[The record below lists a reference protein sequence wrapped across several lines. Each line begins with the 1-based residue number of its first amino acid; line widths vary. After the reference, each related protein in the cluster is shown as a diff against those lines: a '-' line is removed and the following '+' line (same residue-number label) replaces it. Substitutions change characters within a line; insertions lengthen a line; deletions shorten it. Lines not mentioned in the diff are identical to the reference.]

1 MNLQKF
7 PALFILA
14 IFLISSC
21 SSVPDDPWSDA
32 IPGNA
37 PFVIIPQKDATLKSV
52 LNSSYTPFLDDIT
65 SSANQLLS
73 QVDSTATA
81 PIPLN
86 GIMLYPG
93 ANNQLETV
101 WMAKAPD
108 GFIKLMKTNFY
119 QKFTQN
125 HYYFHNILIHKLHL
139 QNRILYATQIH
150 RHLMLSESS
159 LGIED
164 AIRAYLGDL
173 PRADLS
179 GLSLEAGHLLM
190 NTPAL
195 DGWIEQLAKVI
206 YHPAIENA
214 FKGTQAALLSFS
226 ETGEQQNRTFQLAGT
241 IPINDKGDTS
251 TDLVAAFSNANAPIT
266 LDRYISSN
274 AAAFGLFRLAPRLAP
289 PASLPDTTR
298 LDSTLMKGSTQY
310 ADMAKTLDKEFSLV
324 MYAKSGFL
332 TTGEHLFL
340 RKVSDP
346 SSLRRELTKLAN
358 DDLIQQKGDT
368 YFIKSRAI
376 ARMMGSSLCSFK
388 DFYLEVDNDV
398 AILSKR
404 KGLVEMVASDHAR
417 RRTIYYDQ
425 QFRDI
430 KNKLAD
436 RISGLFI
443 TNQDFYSF
451 LKPFLGPNNYV
462 NAITS
467 KFDILAASASLQN
480 TEGKKSLKFSL
491 NTYQTKSRTA
501 PYEEKWLFPT
511 GGKLSGKPVLADIGG
526 SSQDETIF
534 ATESGDL
541 YALASDGTLVMQANT
556 GNDKP
561 IGSPVVYDW
570 YSTNQNVILLAAG
583 NKIYGW
589 NDNGEPLPKFPFTLP
604 EKITS
609 PLVIND
615 VDRNGL
621 PNALV
626 ATADRKLHV
635 LNGRGEDMG
644 GWPVMTNA
652 GIQTEPIVTEFKGA
666 VSVIAFSENAVHAWD
681 AAGTPR
687 KGFPKFLNASLNGS
701 PFTYDG
707 DILGNAAD
715 GYIYSIGPKKLFA
728 DSLNTLETTSDSS
741 DIEAVYASNS
751 SLTGTPSVQDLTI
764 RDNGKVYQEPMIITM
779 SSNGS
784 IFLMSTNGALRFT
797 QNMGQPAAPSFSPF
811 ITDIDKDNQQDIIGL
826 ANFGRLYAWQVSD
839 GKRLYTVPTSGMNYP
854 IVTDID
860 NDGHNELIAQTQEG
874 LRCWTIY
881 GGQNSDQ

>member
-7 PALFILA
+7 PAFFILA

-21 SSVPDDPWSDA
+21 SSVPEDPWSNA
-32 IPGNA
+32 IPKNA
-37 PFVIIPQKDATLKSV
+37 PFVIIPSQNATLNSV

-73 QVDSTATA
+73 QVDSTASA

-86 GIMLYPG
+86 GIILYPG

-101 WMAKAPD
+101 WMAQAPN
-108 GFIKLMKTNFY
+108 GFIKLMKKNFY
-119 QKFTQN
+119 ENFTQN

-173 PRADLS
+173 PKADLS
-179 GLSLEAGHLLM
+179 NITLNPGHLLM

-206 YHPAIENA
+206 YHPTIENA
-214 FKGTQAALLSFS
+214 LKGTKPALLSFS
-226 ETGEQQNRTFQLAGT
+226 ESGEQQNREFQLAGS
-241 IPINDKGDTS
+241 IPMDNEGTVS
-251 TDLVAAFSNANAPIT
+251 TDLVAAFSSANAPIT

-274 AAAFGLFRLAPRLAP
+274 AAAFGLFRLAPSLAP

-298 LDSTLMKGSTQY
+298 LDSILMKKDVQY
-310 ADMAKTLDKEFSLV
+310 SNMAKALDKEFSLV
-324 MYAKSGFL
+324 MYAQSGFL

-340 RKVSDP
+340 RKISDP
-346 SSLRRELTKLAN
+346 SSLNQELTKLAN
-358 DDLIQQKGDT
+358 DNLIQQKGNT
-368 YFIKSRAI
+368 YFIRSRAI
-376 ARMMGSSLCSFK
+376 AQMIGSSLCSFK
-388 DFYLEVDNDV
+388 DFYLSVNNDV
-398 AILSKR
+398 AIISKR
-404 KGLVEMVASDHAR
+404 KGLVEMVSSDHDR
-417 RRTIYYDQ
+417 RRTIYYEQ

-436 RISGLFI
+436 QVSGLFI
-443 TNQDFYSF
+443 TNKDFYSF

-467 KFDILAASASLQN
+467 KFDILAASASLHKEN
-480 TEGKKSLKFSL
+480 DKKSLDFSL

-511 GGKLSGKPVLADIGG
+511 GADLSGKPVLADIGG

-534 ATESGDL
+534 ATKSGDL

-556 GNDKP
+556 GTDKP
-561 IGSPVVYDW
+561 VGSPVVYDW

-589 NDNGEPLPKFPFTLP
+589 NDNGNPLPKFPFTLP

-635 LNGRGEDMG
+635 LNGRGEDMD

-652 GIQTEPIVTEFKGA
+652 GIQTKPTVEEYKGT
-666 VSVIAFSENAVHAWD
+666 VSVIAFSENAVHAWN
-681 AAGTPR
+681 ANGTPK

-701 PFTYDG
+701 PIIYKG

-728 DSLNTLETTSDSS
+728 DSLNALETTSDSS

-751 SLTGTPSVQDLTI
+751 SLTGTPSIQNLTI
-764 RDNGKVYQEPMIITM
+764 KNNDNVYQEPMIITM

-784 IFLMSTNGALRFT
+784 IFLMSTNGTLRFT

-811 ITDIDKDNQQDIIGL
+811 ITDINKDNQEDIVAL

-839 GKRLYTVPTSGMNYP
+839 GKRLYTVPTSAMDYP

-860 NDGHNELIAQTQEG
+860 GDGYNELIAQTQEG

-881 GGQNSDQ
+881 GGQTNDQ